1 MVHIPYAGSPAAM
14 TALMRGD
21 AQVASLPAIA
31 VTPHVATGQ
40 VKILA
45 ISTAQRSA
53 LLPGVPTLTENGI
66 DVQAD
71 AWSGL
76 IAPAKTPDAI
86 VEKIRAAFTE
96 ALNSPAIKEK
106 LAVQLTEPIPNTPA
120 QFRARVESDV
130 ARWKPVIEAAN
141 IKVN

>member
-1 MVHIPYAGSPAAM
+1 MI
-14 TALMRGD
+14 
-21 AQVASLPAIA
+21 
-31 VTPHVATGQ
+31 
-40 VKILA
+40 
-45 ISTAQRSA
+45 
-53 LLPGVPTLTENGI
+53 NGI
-66 DVQAD
+66 D
-71 AWSGL
+71 S
-76 IAPAKTPDAI
+76 AI
-86 VEKIRAAFTE
+86 DRIVNQLPVGQSAQQDIRAAFTE